1 MARARGS
8 KGPVVVG
15 SSDTFADLKIGRD
28 GYACYV
34 GVSGVTFNSV
44 RFTGGGG
51 SYTTTSPYLDSHVI
65 TIGGGNV
72 SNVLFD
78 SCEVERNAG
87 TEDSTHSRH
96 FDNVFISDGVS
107 AGQGLVH
114 DVLFKDTH
122 FGVSNGTASGS
133 PRMNVEI
140 WEDHSA
146 ASRVQGFSD
155 INFEG
160 CVFEAAD
167 DENIDYAGASL
178 SSDNLTPASGY
189 SHVTGCTF
197 KGNGA
202 SWVWYNDI
210 TVEGGAGYI
219 SASGNTFYRGA
230 GFAMA
235 MEGSGGHNAFTNNVI
250 DSTNNVL
257 NTGITHDYVAY
268 VDIAS
273 ANNTVTGNT
282 ITDTGPSPWCIDLED
297 TSSQQHG
304 HRQLPHWGWRLRQ
317 HRRRRQ
323 RDCAQHRQLRAARR
337 GNGLWEPQPCSCR
350 HDASRSLLDRPAA
363 FCLPLGPPL
372 PPAKGH
378 SSAASD
384 DRLAL
389 LPA

>member
-1 MARARGS
+1 M
-8 KGPVVVG
+8 VVG
-15 SSDTFADLKIGRD
+15 SADTFTDLKIGRV
-28 GYACYV
+28 GYACYLG
-34 GVSGVTFNSV
+34 GVSGVTFTNV
-44 RFTGGGG
+44 RFAGGGG

-87 TEDSTHSRH
+87 SEDSTHSRH
-96 FDNVFISDGVS
+96 FDNVFISDDVGR
-107 AGQGLVH
+107 GQALVH

-140 WEDHSA
+140 WEDSSA
-146 ASRVQGFSD
+146 ASRVQGFSNV
-155 INFEG
+155 NFEG

-178 SSDNLTPASGY
+178 SSDNVTPASGY

-235 MEGSGGHNAFTNNVI
+235 MEGSGGHNTFTNNAV
-250 DSTNNVL
+250 DASNTVL

-282 ITDTGPSPWCIDLED
+282 ITDTGPSPWCIDLEATSNNNTVTGNTLTGGGVYDD
-297 TSSQQHG
+297 TGGSG
-304 HRQLPHWGWRLRQ
+304 H
-317 HRRRRQ
+317 
-323 RDCAQHRQLRAARR
+323 
-337 GNGLWEPQPCSCR
+337 NVI
-350 HDASRSLLDRPAA
+350 ASNIH
-363 FCLPLGPPL
+363 
-372 PPAKGH
+372 K
-378 SSAASD
+378 
-384 DRLAL
+384 
-389 LPA
+389 